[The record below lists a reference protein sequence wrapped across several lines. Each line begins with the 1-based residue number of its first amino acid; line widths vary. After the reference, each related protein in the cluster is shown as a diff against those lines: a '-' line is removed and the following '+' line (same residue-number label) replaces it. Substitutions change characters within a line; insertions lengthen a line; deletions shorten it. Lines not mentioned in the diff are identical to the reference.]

1 MADTKALEELNR
13 EIVKLVD
20 ELSTM
25 NAKQAR
31 LKELAAK
38 RSEMEQQLLGTAV
51 EPALGRPGG
60 RRGSRQERSVGTSAP
75 SAPSAPATAAKA
87 G

>member
-25 NAKQAR
+25 NAKRTR
-31 LKELAAK
+31 LKELVVK
-38 RSEMEQQLLGTAV
+38 RSEMEQQLLGTPA
-51 EPALGRPGG
+51 EPALRRPGG
-60 RRGSRQERSVGTSAP
+60 RRGSRQERSVET
-75 SAPSAPATAAKA
+75 SAPSAPATATKA

>member
-13 EIVKLVD
+13 EIVRLVD

-31 LKELAAK
+31 LKELVAK
-38 RSEMEQQLLGTAV
+38 RSELEQQLLGTPG
-51 EPALGRPGG
+51 ELALRRPSG
-60 RRGSRQERSVGTSAP
+60 RRGGRQERAVEA

-87 G
+87 R

>member
-20 ELSTM
+20 ELTTM

-31 LKELAAK
+31 LKELVAQ
-38 RSEMEQQLLGTAV
+38 RSEMEQLLLGTPV
-51 EPALGRPGG
+51 EPALRRPGG
-60 RRGSRQERSVGTSAP
+60 RRGSRQERSVET
-75 SAPSAPATAAKA
+75 SAPSAPATAARA